1 METEIR
7 RKMPRKTKKSRK
19 AAVIVIAVAALLVML
34 ISFINNKLDPLVTLE
49 ATVQAR
55 NTVSEMINRST
66 ARALAESGI
75 QYEELVNIRFDANGK
90 ITSISANTMKMTEL
104 RTKITEYI
112 IEDFK
117 NYGEFR
123 IEISFSNMF
132 DDEVIFGRF
141 PNLMMPASIDPQAA
155 VESTLESEF
164 ISAGI
169 NQTLHKIYADINA
182 KVCILTLI
190 SNVEFE
196 LNAKVALAETVIVG
210 DVPRFYMGGAGK

>member
-1 METEIR
+1 METVIR
-7 RKMPRKTKKSRK
+7 RRAPHKLKKSHK
-19 AAVIVIAVAALLVML
+19 AAIIIAVILSLAIML
-34 ISFINNKLDPLVTLE
+34 ISYVNNKLDPLVTLE
-49 ATVQAR
+49 ATVQSR
-55 NTVSEMINRST
+55 NTVSEMINKAT

-75 QYEELVNIRFDANGK
+75 GYEELVNIRLDANGK

-112 IEDFK
+112 IEDFN
-117 NYGEFR
+117 NYGEFK

-210 DVPRFYMGGAGK
+210 DVPRFYMGGK

>member
-1 METEIR
+1 METVIR
-7 RKMPRKTKKSRK
+7 RRAPHKLKKSHK
-19 AAVIVIAVAALLVML
+19 AAIIIAVILSLAIML
-34 ISFINNKLDPLVTLE
+34 ISYVNNKLDPLVTLE
-49 ATVQAR
+49 ATVQSR
-55 NTVSEMINRST
+55 NTVSEMINKAT

-75 QYEELVNIRFDANGK
+75 GYEELVNIRLDANGK

-104 RTKITEYI
+104 QTKITEYI
-112 IEDFK
+112 IEDFN
-117 NYGEFR
+117 NYGEFK

-210 DVPRFYMGGAGK
+210 DVPRFYMGGK

>member
-1 METEIR
+1 METVIR
-7 RKMPRKTKKSRK
+7 RRAPHKLKKSHK
-19 AAVIVIAVAALLVML
+19 AAIIIAVILSLAIML
-34 ISFINNKLDPLVTLE
+34 ISYVNNKLDPLVALE
-49 ATVQAR
+49 ATVQSR
-55 NTVSEMINRST
+55 NTVSEMINKAT

-75 QYEELVNIRFDANGK
+75 GYEELVNIRLDANGK

-104 RTKITEYI
+104 QTKITEYI
-112 IEDFK
+112 IEDFN
-117 NYGEFR
+117 NYGEFK

-210 DVPRFYMGGAGK
+210 DVPRFYMGGK